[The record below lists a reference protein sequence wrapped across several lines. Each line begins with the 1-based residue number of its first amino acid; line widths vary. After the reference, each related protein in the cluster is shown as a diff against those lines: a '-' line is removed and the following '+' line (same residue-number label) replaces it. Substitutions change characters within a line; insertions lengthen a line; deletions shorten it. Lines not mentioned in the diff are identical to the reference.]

1 VAAHE
6 VIGNAL
12 QHGHPPCRVR
22 AWRSAGVLHVRVD
35 DGGVGVGVAAAGYA
49 PPATPTSP
57 GMGLWVARQLTD
69 VVHTRADRVDGT
81 AVELQFR

>member
-1 VAAHE
+1 MTT
-6 VIGNAL
+6 
-12 QHGHPPCRVR
+12 
-22 AWRSAGVLHVRVD
+22 
-35 DGGVGVGVAAAGYA
+35 AGYG

-69 VVHTRADRVDGT
+69 VVHTRAGSTHGT

>member
-1 VAAHE
+1 M
-6 VIGNAL
+6 
-12 QHGHPPCRVR
+12 
-22 AWRSAGVLHVRVD
+22 RVD
-35 DGGVGVGVAAAGYA
+35 DGGLGTGVATAGYG

-69 VVHTRADRVDGT
+69 VVHTRAGSALGT